1 MHGVCAQEAAERN
14 EFAAASDTRRP
25 WVQTV
30 VLLPWPAGEG
40 HWAVQAVAHEGAEH
54 YCYSP
59 TSRAPV
65 QKVFN
70 IREVGEGGG
79 ARSGQLNPVEI
90 KWSSSSRNNTPCMW
104 QSGIVP
110 GAWQLGAGHAAVGGT
125 GAMRVGVDRHAL
137 IATWRLTM
145 VGRVGRYSKAT
156 ATPQQLHCPVT
167 LQGHLPLAVT

>member
-79 ARSGQLNPVEI
+79 GAQWAAESCGNQMVI
-90 KWSSSSRNNTPCMW
+90 KLPQQYAMHVAKWHSPRGLAAWRWTCSSRRHRGHACWGGQTRAHCNLEVDN
-104 QSGIVP
+104 G
-110 GAWQLGAGHAAVGGT
+110 GAG
-125 GAMRVGVDRHAL
+125 R
-137 IATWRLTM
+137 
-145 VGRVGRYSKAT
+145 
-156 ATPQQLHCPVT
+156 
-167 LQGHLPLAVT
+167 